1 MKIPLF
7 PLSSTLF
14 PDGLLHLKIF
24 EMHYLQM
31 TKKAFQETQ
40 PFGVV
45 TIQEGSE
52 TRVPGQTVEFSHIGV
67 LAHILRFEEVQPNLY
82 LLLCKGVE
90 RFTILSKELQSNG
103 LWMAE
108 VSLLPPDPES
118 LIPLELQET
127 ANKLGKVILS
137 LQQHSIKTSEMPFS
151 QPYRLDDCGWVA
163 NRWCEM
169 LPLNAGQKELL
180 LGQTN
185 PRLRLDLINDILD
198 EIQISIQFPGR

>member
-1 MKIPLF
+1 
-7 PLSSTLF
+7 
-14 PDGLLHLKIF
+14 
-24 EMHYLQM
+24 
-31 TKKAFQETQ
+31 
-40 PFGVV
+40 
-45 TIQEGSE
+45 
-52 TRVPGQTVEFSHIGV
+52 
-67 LAHILRFEEVQPNLY
+67 
-82 LLLCKGVE
+82 
-90 RFTILSKELQSNG
+90 
-103 LWMAE
+103 
-108 VSLLPPDPES
+108 
-118 LIPLELQET
+118 
-127 ANKLGKVILS
+127 LGKVILS